1 MVVYLMNESSAAFL
15 AQRARISWFGRGG
28 RHAPSLT
35 VAARCPAWRLHSRLL
50 LSSTRK
56 VARIDVRSWSSSI
69 FPPISSLLDQM
80 AVQRKEILMSTF
92 KCLVA
97 GVGWLVAAQPSFADD
112 REKVIGIWK
121 LVSQEI
127 EIQASGQKEPV
138 MGRSPTGYAIF
149 TPEGRVMFVLTGEG
163 RKPPQTVQ
171 DRADLLNSMA
181 AYTGMYRLEGDKW
194 ITQVDVAWNPEWVGT
209 EQTRFF
215 KLDGDRLHVTSTW
228 RIMPNWADKGMQRSL
243 LVFEK
248 TK

>member
-1 MVVYLMNESSAAFL
+1 
-15 AQRARISWFGRGG
+15 
-28 RHAPSLT
+28 
-35 VAARCPAWRLHSRLL
+35 
-50 LSSTRK
+50 
-56 VARIDVRSWSSSI
+56 
-69 FPPISSLLDQM
+69 
-80 AVQRKEILMSTF
+80 MSTF

-97 GVGWLVAAQPSFADD
+97 VVGWLVAAQPSFADD

-228 RIMPNWADKGMQRSL
+228 RIMPNWADKGMRGASLCSKKRNRSL
-243 LVFEK
+243 DNHLREPGGYGWTHESNPLPPSVVLQESLAGPDSEILRCPPSAAVRGQADIEGV
-248 TK
+248 